1 MFEDIIVGIN
11 HIWNNKFA
19 EAEGVFSSKKDSSPR
34 YALHYAEVAFLRS
47 FITADTTD
55 TETAIHRLKEAK
67 RLAESQ
73 LKHYENR
80 TMPPG
85 VPGNDRKTFLNSFLD
100 CRIVFGDALYM
111 GAVLQLTRDSKIKGA
126 FNMRKSWKVFE
137 ECLKMMKEIKDSKE
151 VFDEELQRC
160 LHFGAGFFYFA
171 MSIIPQKFLKLI
183 ELVGFR
189 ADRDLGLKYIRECH
203 DAGGIRSPFATI
215 VLLFN
220 NLLLPRGLA
229 NPAKYLREADALI
242 KESLIKYPQGS
253 LFQVMGSHCARKQ
266 CNVEEGITF
275 MLNAIENC
283 NSLGSAPLIYKYEL
297 ANCYTMSLKWET
309 AAQHF
314 EPLVQEEKFQVRA
327 LAALQLASCY
337 FMMGQRDKA
346 IALLQRIPSLAKK
359 NSSVDPIVVH
369 QAQRFL
375 ANGGWLSAFELLF
388 IRRDLAK
395 MDQIMPQTLALLEA
409 QAANTQALKPI
420 TVDGKQNK
428 GISGL
433 FSGLSLGSKKTEQ
446 TDNAADDR
454 AAYLLLKGAML
465 KSLETVDEAIACF
478 KEAISL
484 ESVVKEKFY
493 VVYALYELAESL
505 YHQGQLKEAQ
515 EAIKKCNNFSGY
527 DWEDPLKVRLRV
539 TMDQLKKGGV
549 LQDDDDADGA
559 ELKSSSST
567 PNLATPP
574 PASASASGS
583 SSSSSSSTAASPSIP
598 TSDIPNNEI
607 PASC

>member
-1 MFEDIIVGIN
+1 MFEDIIGGIN
-11 HIWNNKFA
+11 HIWNNKFI
-19 EAEGVFSSKKDSSPR
+19 EAEEVFGAKKDSSPR

-55 TETAIHRLKEAK
+55 TETAIHRLKVARK
-67 RLAESQ
+67 LAEDH
-73 LKHYENR
+73 LKIYEKGSVP
-80 TMPPG
+80 TG
-85 VPGNDRKTFLNSFLD
+85 VPVTDKKGFSNAHLD
-100 CRIVFGDALYM
+100 CRVVFGDTLYM
-111 GAVLQLTRDSKIKGA
+111 GAVLQLTRDSKLKGA
-126 FNMRKSWKVFE
+126 LNMRKSWKVFE
-137 ECLKMMKEIKDSKE
+137 ECLKVVKETKDSNE
-151 VFDEELQRC
+151 VFEVELVRC
-160 LHFGAGFFYFA
+160 LNFGAGFFLFA
-171 MSIIPQKFLKLI
+171 MSIIPQKFLKLV
-183 ELVGFR
+183 EFVGFR
-189 ADRDLGLKYIRECH
+189 ADRDQGLKYIRDCH

-229 NPAKYLREADALI
+229 NPAKYLREADALV

-266 CNVEEGITF
+266 CNVDEGINF
-275 MLNAIENC
+275 MVSAIDNC
-283 NSLGSAPLIYKYEL
+283 KTLGSAPLIYKYEL
-297 ANCYTMSLKWET
+297 ANCYTMKLKWDI

-327 LAALQLASCY
+327 LCALQLSTCY

-346 IALLQRIPSLAKK
+346 NALLQRMPSLAKK

-395 MDQIMPQTLALLEA
+395 MDQIIPETLALLDI

-420 TVDGKQNK
+420 VVDPNKNK
-428 GISGL
+428 GLAGL
-433 FSGLSLGSKKTEQ
+433 FSGISIGSKKPEAA
-446 TDNAADDR
+446 DYAADDR
-454 AAYLLLKGAML
+454 AAYLMLKGSML
-465 KSLETVDEAIACF
+465 KSLERADEAVACF

-484 ESVVKEKFY
+484 EQVVKEKYF
-493 VVYALYELAESL
+493 VVYSLYEMAETL
-505 YHQGQLKEAQ
+505 FRQGNLKEAQ
-515 EAIKKCNNFSGY
+515 DAIKKCNSFSGY

-559 ELKSSSST
+559 EVKST
-567 PNLATPP
+567 
-574 PASASASGS
+574 S
-583 SSSSSSSTAASPSIP
+583 SSSSSSSTSLP
-598 TSDIPNNEI
+598 NEI
-607 PASC
+607 PAC